1 MPVELQEL
9 WETAVQFCEDNVIWV
24 LTAAGGLLL
33 LVIVLC
39 VARGGGQR
47 RREADAWMEGFEA
60 RMEAFEKNEDPMM
73 PVRKPILTALRES
86 VQDVPQEQ
94 KQQTAQT
101 AARASEDAL
110 QTAQA
115 DGRTAAAVQ
124 ADRSLNLNLTI
135 HVENVRI
142 SKELDAA
149 LQEGSCPTEI
159 VQADSIRV
167 EAEALGPQTEAPEPE
182 TRAAGSDAA
191 VGPEAAELNR
201 STEPRAAAD
210 ADKPGAAD
218 ETIAEMRGGAAAA
231 GGAADRIERSASPA
245 VQTANGRAVSV
256 SRSGRV
262 YAEEELRRQI
272 R

>member
-9 WETAVQFCEDNVIWV
+9 WETAVQFCEDNVIWL
-24 LTAAGGLLL
+24 LTATGGLLL

-39 VARGGGQR
+39 VVRGGGQR

-149 LQEGSCPTEI
+149 LQAGSCPAEI
-159 VQADSIRV
+159 VRADSIRV
-167 EAEALGPQTEAPEPE
+167 EAEALGPQTEAPEP
-182 TRAAGSDAA
+182 R
-191 VGPEAAELNR
+191 V
-201 STEPRAAAD
+201 AAD

-218 ETIAEMRGGAAAA
+218 ETIAEMRGCAAAA
-231 GGAADRIERSASPA
+231 GESADRIERSASPA

>member
-1 MPVELQEL
+1 
-9 WETAVQFCEDNVIWV
+9 
-24 LTAAGGLLL
+24 
-33 LVIVLC
+33 
-39 VARGGGQR
+39 
-47 RREADAWMEGFEA
+47 
-60 RMEAFEKNEDPMM
+60 MEAFEKNEDPMM

-149 LQEGSCPTEI
+149 LQAGSCPAEI
-159 VQADSIRV
+159 VRADSIRV
-167 EAEALGPQTEAPEPE
+167 EAEALGPQTEAPEP
-182 TRAAGSDAA
+182 R
-191 VGPEAAELNR
+191 V
-201 STEPRAAAD
+201 AAD

-218 ETIAEMRGGAAAA
+218 ETIAEMRGCAAAA
-231 GGAADRIERSASPA
+231 GESADRIERSASPA

>member
-94 KQQTAQT
+94 KQQAAQT

-110 QTAQA
+110 QTTQA

-149 LQEGSCPTEI
+149 LQEGSCPAEI

-167 EAEALGPQTEAPEPE
+167 EAEALGPQTEAPEPRV
-182 TRAAGSDAA
+182 T
-191 VGPEAAELNR
+191 
-201 STEPRAAAD
+201 AD

-231 GGAADRIERSASPA
+231 GESADRIERSASPA

>member
-39 VARGGGQR
+39 AARGGGQR

-149 LQEGSCPTEI
+149 LQAGSCPAEI

-191 VGPEAAELNR
+191 AGSEAP
-201 STEPRAAAD
+201 EPRAAAD

-231 GGAADRIERSASPA
+231 GESADRIERSASPA

>member
-60 RMEAFEKNEDPMM
+60 RMEAFEKNENPMM

-149 LQEGSCPTEI
+149 LQEGSCPAEI

-167 EAEALGPQTEAPEPE
+167 EAEALGPQTEAPEP
-182 TRAAGSDAA
+182 
-191 VGPEAAELNR
+191 L
-201 STEPRAAAD
+201 AAAD
-210 ADKPGAAD
+210 VDKPGAAD

-231 GGAADRIERSASPA
+231 GESAERIERSASPA

>member
-101 AARASEDAL
+101 AARASADAL

-149 LQEGSCPTEI
+149 LQEGSCPAEI

-167 EAEALGPQTEAPEPE
+167 EAEALGPQTEAP
-182 TRAAGSDAA
+182 
-191 VGPEAAELNR
+191 
-201 STEPRAAAD
+201 EPRAAAD

-231 GGAADRIERSASPA
+231 GESADRIERSASPA
-245 VQTANGRAVSV
+245 VQTENGRAVSV

>member
-39 VARGGGQR
+39 AARGGGQR

-86 VQDVPQEQ
+86 LQNLTKEQ
-94 KQQTAQT
+94 KQQTAKT
-101 AARASEDAL
+101 TARASADAL
-110 QTAQA
+110 QSAQA
-115 DGRTAAAVQ
+115 DGRTADAVQ

-149 LQEGSCPTEI
+149 LQEGSCPAEI

-167 EAEALGPQTEAPEPE
+167 EAEALGPQIEAPEPE

-210 ADKPGAAD
+210 VDKPGTAD
-218 ETIAEMRGGAAAA
+218 ETIAEMLGGAAAA
-231 GGAADRIERSASPA
+231 GESADHVERSASPA

-256 SRSGRV
+256 S
-262 YAEEELRRQI
+262 LR
-272 R
+272 

>member
-101 AARASEDAL
+101 TVRASVDAL

-167 EAEALGPQTEAPEPE
+167 EAEALGPQSEAPEPE

-191 VGPEAAELNR
+191 AGPEAPELR
-201 STEPRAAAD
+201 VAAD

-218 ETIAEMRGGAAAA
+218 ETIAEMRGCAAAA
-231 GGAADRIERSASPA
+231 GESADRIERSASPA

>member
-149 LQEGSCPTEI
+149 LQEGSCPAEI

-167 EAEALGPQTEAPEPE
+167 EAEALGPQTEA
-182 TRAAGSDAA
+182 A
-191 VGPEAAELNR
+191 
-201 STEPRAAAD
+201 EPRVAAD
-210 ADKPGAAD
+210 VDKPGAAD

-231 GGAADRIERSASPA
+231 GESADRIERSASPA

>member
-33 LVIVLC
+33 VIVLC
-39 VARGGGQR
+39 AVRGGGQR

-86 VQDVPQEQ
+86 VQDAPQEQ

-101 AARASEDAL
+101 AARASADAV

-115 DGRTAAAVQ
+115 DGSAAAAAQV
-124 ADRSLNLNLTI
+124 DRSLNLNLTI

-149 LQEGSCPTEI
+149 LQEGSCPAEI
-159 VQADSIRV
+159 VQADRIRV
-167 EAEALGPQTEAPEPE
+167 EAEALGPQIEAPEPE

-191 VGPEAAELNR
+191 VGPEAP
-201 STEPRAAAD
+201 EPRVAAD
-210 ADKPGAAD
+210 VDKPGAAD

-231 GGAADRIERSASPA
+231 GESADRIERSASPA

>member
-149 LQEGSCPTEI
+149 LQAGSCPAEI
-159 VQADSIRV
+159 VRADSIRV
-167 EAEALGPQTEAPEPE
+167 EAVALGPQTEAPEP
-182 TRAAGSDAA
+182 R
-191 VGPEAAELNR
+191 V
-201 STEPRAAAD
+201 AAD

-218 ETIAEMRGGAAAA
+218 ETIAEMRGCAAAA
-231 GGAADRIERSASPA
+231 GESADRIERSASPA

>member
-149 LQEGSCPTEI
+149 LQEGSCPAEI

-167 EAEALGPQTEAPEPE
+167 EAEALGPQTEAPEP
-182 TRAAGSDAA
+182 R
-191 VGPEAAELNR
+191 V
-201 STEPRAAAD
+201 AAD

-231 GGAADRIERSASPA
+231 GESADRIERSASPA

>member
-101 AARASEDAL
+101 TARASEDAL

-149 LQEGSCPTEI
+149 LQEGSCPAEI

-167 EAEALGPQTEAPEPE
+167 EA
-182 TRAAGSDAA
+182 
-191 VGPEAAELNR
+191 V
-201 STEPRAAAD
+201 
-210 ADKPGAAD
+210 
-218 ETIAEMRGGAAAA
+218 MRRP
-231 GGAADRIERSASPA
+231 D
-245 VQTANGRAVSV
+245 
-256 SRSGRV
+256 
-262 YAEEELRRQI
+262 RRQ
-272 R
+272 RS

>member
-101 AARASEDAL
+101 TARASEDAL

-149 LQEGSCPTEI
+149 LQAGSCPAEI
-159 VQADSIRV
+159 VRADSIRV
-167 EAEALGPQTEAPEPE
+167 EAEALGPQTEAPEP
-182 TRAAGSDAA
+182 R
-191 VGPEAAELNR
+191 V
-201 STEPRAAAD
+201 AAD
-210 ADKPGAAD
+210 ADKPGAVD

-231 GGAADRIERSASPA
+231 GESADRIERSASPA

>member
-94 KQQTAQT
+94 KQQAAQT
-101 AARASEDAL
+101 TARASEDAL

-149 LQEGSCPTEI
+149 LQEGSCPAEI

-191 VGPEAAELNR
+191 AGPEAAELNR

-231 GGAADRIERSASPA
+231 GESADRIERSASPA

>member
-101 AARASEDAL
+101 TARASEDAL

-149 LQEGSCPTEI
+149 LQAGSCPAEI
-159 VQADSIRV
+159 VRADSIRV
-167 EAEALGPQTEAPEPE
+167 EAEALGPQTEAPEP
-182 TRAAGSDAA
+182 R
-191 VGPEAAELNR
+191 V
-201 STEPRAAAD
+201 AAD

-231 GGAADRIERSASPA
+231 GESADRIERSASPA

>member
-39 VARGGGQR
+39 VVRGGGQR

-60 RMEAFEKNEDPMM
+60 RMEAFEKNENPMM

-86 VQDVPQEQ
+86 VQDAPQEQ

-101 AARASEDAL
+101 AARASADAV

-149 LQEGSCPTEI
+149 LQEGSCPAEI
-159 VQADSIRV
+159 LQADRIRV
-167 EAEALGPQTEAPEPE
+167 EAEAPSPKTEAPEPE

-191 VGPEAAELNR
+191 VRPEAAELNR
-201 STEPRAAAD
+201 STEPRVAAD

-231 GGAADRIERSASPA
+231 GESADRIERSASPA

>member
-1 MPVELQEL
+1 MPEELQEL

-149 LQEGSCPTEI
+149 LQEGSCPAEI

-167 EAEALGPQTEAPEPE
+167 EAEALGPQTEA
-182 TRAAGSDAA
+182 A
-191 VGPEAAELNR
+191 
-201 STEPRAAAD
+201 EPRVAAD
-210 ADKPGAAD
+210 VDKPGAAD

-231 GGAADRIERSASPA
+231 GESADRIERSASPA

>member
-33 LVIVLC
+33 LVIALC

-149 LQEGSCPTEI
+149 LQEGSCPAEI

-191 VGPEAAELNR
+191 AGQEAP
-201 STEPRAAAD
+201 EPRVAAD
-210 ADKPGAAD
+210 VDKPGAAD

-231 GGAADRIERSASPA
+231 GESADRIERSASPA

>member
-47 RREADAWMEGFEA
+47 RREADAWMEDFEA

-101 AARASEDAL
+101 AARASADAL

-149 LQEGSCPTEI
+149 LQEGSCPAEI

-167 EAEALGPQTEAPEPE
+167 EAEALGPQTEAPEP
-182 TRAAGSDAA
+182 R
-191 VGPEAAELNR
+191 V
-201 STEPRAAAD
+201 AAD

-231 GGAADRIERSASPA
+231 GESADRIERSASPA

-262 YAEEELRRQI
+262 YAEDELRRQI

>member
-149 LQEGSCPTEI
+149 LQAGSCPAEI

-191 VGPEAAELNR
+191 AGPEAP
-201 STEPRAAAD
+201 EPRAAAD
-210 ADKPGAAD
+210 ADKAGAAD

-231 GGAADRIERSASPA
+231 GESADRIERSASPA

>member
-149 LQEGSCPTEI
+149 LQAGSCPAEI

-167 EAEALGPQTEAPEPE
+167 EAEALGPQTEAPEP
-182 TRAAGSDAA
+182 R
-191 VGPEAAELNR
+191 V
-201 STEPRAAAD
+201 AAD

-231 GGAADRIERSASPA
+231 GESADRIERSASPA

>member
-101 AARASEDAL
+101 TARASEDAL

-149 LQEGSCPTEI
+149 LQEGSCPAEI
-159 VQADSIRV
+159 VQADRIRV
-167 EAEALGPQTEAPEPE
+167 EAEALGPQIEAPEP
-182 TRAAGSDAA
+182 R
-191 VGPEAAELNR
+191 V
-201 STEPRAAAD
+201 AAD

-231 GGAADRIERSASPA
+231 GESADRIERSASPA

>member
-39 VARGGGQR
+39 AARGGGQR

-86 VQDVPQEQ
+86 VQDVSQEQ

-101 AARASEDAL
+101 AARASADAL

-149 LQEGSCPTEI
+149 LQEGSCPAEI

-191 VGPEAAELNR
+191 AGPETAELNR
-201 STEPRAAAD
+201 STEPRVAAD
-210 ADKPGAAD
+210 VDKPGAAD

-231 GGAADRIERSASPA
+231 GESADRIERSASPA

>member
-149 LQEGSCPTEI
+149 LQAGSCPAEI

-167 EAEALGPQTEAPEPE
+167 EAEALGPQTEAPEP
-182 TRAAGSDAA
+182 R
-191 VGPEAAELNR
+191 L
-201 STEPRAAAD
+201 AAD

-218 ETIAEMRGGAAAA
+218 ETIAEMRGCAAAA
-231 GGAADRIERSASPA
+231 GESADRIERSASPA

>member
-1 MPVELQEL
+1 MPVELPEL

-115 DGRTAAAVQ
+115 D
-124 ADRSLNLNLTI
+124 RSLNLNLTI

-149 LQEGSCPTEI
+149 LQEGSCPAEI

-191 VGPEAAELNR
+191 AGPEAAELNR
-201 STEPRAAAD
+201 SPEPRAAAE

-231 GGAADRIERSASPA
+231 GESADRIERSASPA

>member
-94 KQQTAQT
+94 KQQAAQT
-101 AARASEDAL
+101 TARASADAL

-115 DGRTAAAVQ
+115 DGRTAATVQ

-149 LQEGSCPTEI
+149 LQEGSCPAEI

-167 EAEALGPQTEAPEPE
+167 EAEALGPQTEAPEP
-182 TRAAGSDAA
+182 R
-191 VGPEAAELNR
+191 V
-201 STEPRAAAD
+201 AAD

-231 GGAADRIERSASPA
+231 GESADRIERSASPA

>member
-94 KQQTAQT
+94 KQQAAQT
-101 AARASEDAL
+101 TARASADAL

-115 DGRTAAAVQ
+115 DGRTTAAVQ

-149 LQEGSCPTEI
+149 LQEGSCPAEI
-159 VQADSIRV
+159 VQADRIRV
-167 EAEALGPQTEAPEPE
+167 EAEALGPQTEAPEP
-182 TRAAGSDAA
+182 R
-191 VGPEAAELNR
+191 V
-201 STEPRAAAD
+201 AAD

-231 GGAADRIERSASPA
+231 GESADRIERSASPA

>member
-1 MPVELQEL
+1 
-9 WETAVQFCEDNVIWV
+9 
-24 LTAAGGLLL
+24 
-33 LVIVLC
+33 
-39 VARGGGQR
+39 
-47 RREADAWMEGFEA
+47 
-60 RMEAFEKNEDPMM
+60 MM

-101 AARASEDAL
+101 TARASADAL

-149 LQEGSCPTEI
+149 LQEGSCPAEI

-167 EAEALGPQTEAPEPE
+167 EAEALGPQIEAPEP
-182 TRAAGSDAA
+182 RAAGSDAA
-191 VGPEAAELNR
+191 AGPEAAELNR
-201 STEPRAAAD
+201 STEPRVAAD
-210 ADKPGAAD
+210 VDKPGAAD

-231 GGAADRIERSASPA
+231 GESADRIERSASPA

-262 YAEEELRRQI
+262 YAGEELRRQI

>member
-47 RREADAWMEGFEA
+47 RREADAWMEDFEA

-94 KQQTAQT
+94 KQQAAQT
-101 AARASEDAL
+101 AARASADAL
-110 QTAQA
+110 QTA
-115 DGRTAAAVQ
+115 Q

-149 LQEGSCPTEI
+149 LQEGSCPAEI

-167 EAEALGPQTEAPEPE
+167 EAEALSPQTEAPEP
-182 TRAAGSDAA
+182 R
-191 VGPEAAELNR
+191 V
-201 STEPRAAAD
+201 AAD

-231 GGAADRIERSASPA
+231 GESADRIERSASPA
-245 VQTANGRAVSV
+245 VQTANGRVVSV

>member
-86 VQDVPQEQ
+86 VQDVPQAQ

-149 LQEGSCPTEI
+149 LQEGSCPAEI
-159 VQADSIRV
+159 VQADRIRV
-167 EAEALGPQTEAPEPE
+167 EAEALGPQTEAPEP
-182 TRAAGSDAA
+182 R
-191 VGPEAAELNR
+191 V
-201 STEPRAAAD
+201 AAD

-231 GGAADRIERSASPA
+231 GESADRIERSASPA

>member
-9 WETAVQFCEDNVIWV
+9 WETAVQFCEDNVIGV

-39 VARGGGQR
+39 AARGGGQR

-94 KQQTAQT
+94 KQQTVQT
-101 AARASEDAL
+101 AARASADAL

-149 LQEGSCPTEI
+149 LQEGSCPAEI
-159 VQADSIRV
+159 VQADRIRV
-167 EAEALGPQTEAPEPE
+167 EAEALGPQTEEPE
-182 TRAAGSDAA
+182 TGAAGSDAA
-191 VGPEAAELNR
+191 AGPEAAELNP
-201 STEPRAAAD
+201 STEPLAAAD

-218 ETIAEMRGGAAAA
+218 ETVAEMRGGAAAA
-231 GGAADRIERSASPA
+231 GESADRIERSASPA

>member
-124 ADRSLNLNLTI
+124 ADRNLNLNLTI

-142 SKELDAA
+142 SKDLDAA
-149 LQEGSCPTEI
+149 LQAGSCPAEI

-167 EAEALGPQTEAPEPE
+167 EAEALGPQTEAPEP
-182 TRAAGSDAA
+182 R
-191 VGPEAAELNR
+191 V
-201 STEPRAAAD
+201 AAD
-210 ADKPGAAD
+210 VDKPGAAD
-218 ETIAEMRGGAAAA
+218 ETIAEMRGCAAAA
-231 GGAADRIERSASPA
+231 GESADRIERSASPA

>member
-47 RREADAWMEGFEA
+47 RREADAWREGFEA

-73 PVRKPILTALRES
+73 LVRKPILTALRES

-149 LQEGSCPTEI
+149 LQAGSCPAEI
-159 VQADSIRV
+159 VRADSIRV
-167 EAEALGPQTEAPEPE
+167 EAEALGPQTEAPEP
-182 TRAAGSDAA
+182 R
-191 VGPEAAELNR
+191 V
-201 STEPRAAAD
+201 AAD

-218 ETIAEMRGGAAAA
+218 ETIAEMRGCAAAA
-231 GGAADRIERSASPA
+231 GESADRIERSASPA

>member
-1 MPVELQEL
+1 MPEELQEL

-39 VARGGGQR
+39 IARGGGQR

-149 LQEGSCPTEI
+149 LQEGSCPAEI

-167 EAEALGPQTEAPEPE
+167 EAEALGPQTEA
-182 TRAAGSDAA
+182 A
-191 VGPEAAELNR
+191 
-201 STEPRAAAD
+201 EPRVAAD
-210 ADKPGAAD
+210 VDKPGAAD

-231 GGAADRIERSASPA
+231 GESADRIERSASPA

>member
-149 LQEGSCPTEI
+149 LQEGSCPAEI

-167 EAEALGPQTEAPEPE
+167 EAEALGPQTETPEP
-182 TRAAGSDAA
+182 R
-191 VGPEAAELNR
+191 V
-201 STEPRAAAD
+201 AAD
-210 ADKPGAAD
+210 VDKPGAAD

-231 GGAADRIERSASPA
+231 GESAERIERSASPA

>member
-149 LQEGSCPTEI
+149 LQEGSCPAEI

-167 EAEALGPQTEAPEPE
+167 EAEALGPQTEAPEP
-182 TRAAGSDAA
+182 R
-191 VGPEAAELNR
+191 V
-201 STEPRAAAD
+201 AAD

-231 GGAADRIERSASPA
+231 GEPADRIERSASPA

>member
-39 VARGGGQR
+39 AARGGGQR

-149 LQEGSCPTEI
+149 LQEGSCPAEI
-159 VQADSIRV
+159 VQADRIRV
-167 EAEALGPQTEAPEPE
+167 EAEALGPQTEAPEP
-182 TRAAGSDAA
+182 R
-191 VGPEAAELNR
+191 V
-201 STEPRAAAD
+201 AAD

-231 GGAADRIERSASPA
+231 GESADRIERSASPA

>member
-1 MPVELQEL
+1 
-9 WETAVQFCEDNVIWV
+9 
-24 LTAAGGLLL
+24 
-33 LVIVLC
+33 
-39 VARGGGQR
+39 
-47 RREADAWMEGFEA
+47 
-60 RMEAFEKNEDPMM
+60 MEAFEKNEDPMM

-86 VQDVPQEQ
+86 VQDVSQEQ

-101 AARASEDAL
+101 AARASADAL

-149 LQEGSCPTEI
+149 LQEGSCPAEI

-191 VGPEAAELNR
+191 AGPETAELNR
-201 STEPRAAAD
+201 STQDQTD
-210 ADKPGAAD
+210 A
-218 ETIAEMRGGAAAA
+218 
-231 GGAADRIERSASPA
+231 
-245 VQTANGRAVSV
+245 VLH
-256 SRSGRV
+256 SR
-262 YAEEELRRQI
+262 
-272 R
+272 